1 MLNWLRYPWN
11 KLLFNGCHDIP
22 FDRCVQFR
30 FTTKSPSYKN
40 IYVYK
45 VMVILKIYEHHWMSL
60 CHQQYFLILSIL
72 SNLKR
77 HLYKDSLILSTTSLF
92 WGGKTGACDISVG
105 FNWIRHTLIFTFTK
119 CNSLQFIRKWS
130 VIHSSIKTDR
140 TEIYI
145 PNLSISRKLIQR
157 KVMDCTK

>member
-45 VMVILKIYEHHWMSL
+45 VMVILKISAHHWMSL

-92 WGGKTGACDISVG
+92 FWYNRRVRYIS
-105 FNWIRHTLIFTFTK
+105 LFTFTK
-119 CNSLQFIRKWS
+119 CNSLHFIRKWS